1 MNFEMEQSSLA
12 TMAGKAKKIASDSL
26 PAEILCGV
34 YLECDE
40 ETQEVS
46 MIATDASMS
55 VFLKEPA
62 KVLESG
68 RIVINAR
75 LLFDIISHAP
85 GSTVSFQ
92 ADYKRSMVKIKSEQS
107 VYNILFL
114 NAKDY
119 PKPDMPFPEDTV
131 RISGIR
137 EIAAKTAFAVKEDS
151 PNKAL
156 ACVCLHTRRNRIQ
169 AAASNGSCMM
179 LTKQDT
185 DAGEEKQF
193 LLPKKQFLKLAAMSE
208 DTDEY
213 SMGAIQNRV
222 VFMKKGMMVSLET
235 FRDVTF
241 LDTDRVVQSVKPEYT
256 AVVEAEDMRNA
267 LGMMAVDRENLTVNI
282 IFKKNT
288 VMVKCGGN
296 APAETELP
304 AKISMETPKGGF
316 HYSLKDMSSLFRVL
330 HGIAQMK
337 IDKNGAMLVRGRDEL
352 FFQMPRRSER
362 QREDTR
368 EKTKKKAA

>member
-12 TMAGKAKKIASDSL
+12 KMAGKAKKIASDSL
-26 PAEILCGV
+26 PTEILCGV
-34 YLECDE
+34 YLECDAE
-40 ETQEVS
+40 AQEVS
-46 MIATDASMS
+46 MIATDVSMS

-85 GSTVSFQ
+85 GNTVSFQ
-92 ADYKRSMVKIKSEQS
+92 ADYKRSMVEIKSEQS

-114 NAKDY
+114 SAKDY

-156 ACVCLHTRRNRIQ
+156 ACVCLHTRKNRIQ
-169 AAASNGSCMM
+169 AAASNGKCMM
-179 LTKQDT
+179 LTKQD
-185 DAGEEKQF
+185 ANGGEEKQF
-193 LLPKKQFLKLAAMSE
+193 LLPKEQFLKLAAMSE
-208 DTDEY
+208 DKDEY

-241 LDTDRVVQSVKPEYT
+241 LDTDRVVQSVTPEYT

-267 LGMMAVDRENLTVNI
+267 LGMMSVDSETLTVNI

-288 VMVKCGGN
+288 VMVKCGGDV
-296 APAETELP
+296 PAETELP

-330 HGIAQMK
+330 RGIAQMK
-337 IDKNGAMLVRGRDEL
+337 IDKNGAMLVRGKDEL
-352 FFQMPRRSER
+352 FFQLPKRP
-362 QREDTR
+362 DTQ
-368 EKTKKKAA
+368 TNTTQKKAA

>member
-1 MNFEMEQSSLA
+1 MKFEMEQSSLA
-12 TMAGKAKKIASDSL
+12 TMAGKAKTIASDSL

-34 YLECDE
+34 YLECDAE
-40 ETQEVS
+40 AQEVS

-85 GSTVSFQ
+85 GNTVSFR
-92 ADYKRSMVKIKSEQS
+92 ADYKRSMVEIKSEQS

-114 NAKDY
+114 SAKDY

-156 ACVCLHTRRNRIQ
+156 ACVCLHTRKNRIQ

-179 LTKQDT
+179 LTKQD
-185 DAGEEKQF
+185 ANGGEEKQF
-193 LLPKKQFLKLAAMSE
+193 LLPKEQFLKLAAMSE

-241 LDTDRVVQSVKPEYT
+241 LDTDRVVQSVTPEYT

-267 LGMMAVDRENLTVNI
+267 LGMMSVDSEILTVNI
-282 IFKKNT
+282 IFKKNA
-288 VMVKCGGN
+288 VMVKCGGDV
-296 APAETELP
+296 PAETELP

-330 HGIAQMK
+330 RGIAQMK

-352 FFQMPRRSER
+352 FFQLPRLSEM
-362 QREDTR
+362 QRKDTQK
-368 EKTKKKAA
+368 KTKKKAA